1 MRSDYGYSEGD
12 HLGKPYDLKLLKR
25 LWPFLLPYR
34 KLLRGSTILVV
45 AITLLDLAIPYFT
58 KVAIDQHIVPA
69 FSGQGQAEGAAGA
82 DRKRRYITVD
92 PSHSRVRQIIED
104 YPGLFET
111 NEHEAWIALE
121 DLEQVAL
128 EDRFLLRKTDLTG
141 LTLVVF
147 LFLGAVLADFIFV
160 FLQKMIMEYTGHKVM
175 HDLRLR
181 LYRHIQEQSMAFFT
195 RQPVARLVTRVTN
208 DVQNMHEL
216 FTTFI
221 ALVFKDLFLLVGIAT
236 VLLLLDWRLALAG
249 LSVLPL
255 VVWAAGRFSS
265 RARDVFRALRIKVAE
280 INTRMSESIEGIRTI
295 QTFCQEENNYRH
307 FAALNAENYA
317 LGMRQIHIFAV
328 FMPLIEV
335 LGIVSIAVLLFY
347 GGLHVLDE
355 HISLGVLVAALSYM
369 RMFFRPLRDLA
380 ENYNVLQNA
389 MASAERIFDLLD
401 TREQLPQPLARQ
413 RVKPMDSADPLALR
427 LDNVSF
433 SYAPGEKVLD
443 RVSFDV
449 PMGRTIAL
457 VGPTGAGKT
466 SVLNLIMRLYD
477 PDKGQVLLR
486 EEPIQHWDLER
497 MRSLMALV
505 PQEPVLFSGTLR
517 QNIFPDRN
525 GDDQAYADHI
535 VAAANCSELVARL
548 PQGLDT
554 PLVKSGAGLSSGERQ
569 LVSIARAL
577 ARDPQIILLD
587 EATSYIDS
595 QTEAA
600 IHQALQNLMA
610 GRTCILVAHRLST
623 ARSADQILVMRNG
636 QVEER
641 GTHAELMATEGLYWR
656 LNRQVDH
663 VLME

>member
-12 HLGKPYDLKLLKR
+12 HLGKPYDLKLLMR
-25 LWPFLLPYR
+25 LWPYLQPYR
-34 KLLRGSTILVV
+34 KLLAGSLILVV
-45 AITLLDLAIPYFT
+45 AITLLDLAIPYLT

-69 FSGQGQAEGAAGA
+69 YSGQGQAEGAGGP

-92 PSHSRVRQIIED
+92 PSDSRVRRIIEE

-111 NEHEAWIALE
+111 NGHEARIALE
-121 DLEQVAL
+121 DLEHVAM
-128 EDRFLLRKTDLTG
+128 EDRSLLRKTDLTG

-147 LFLGAVLADFIFV
+147 LFLGAVLADFLFV
-160 FLQKMIMEYTGHKVM
+160 FLQRMIMEYTGHKVM

-195 RQPVARLVTRVTN
+195 RQPVARLVTRMTN
-208 DVQNMHEL
+208 DIQNMHEL

-221 ALVFKDLFLLVGIAT
+221 ALVFKDFFLLVGIAV

-280 INTRMSESIEGIRTI
+280 INTRISESIEGIRTI
-295 QTFCQEENNYRH
+295 QTFCQEDNNYRH

-328 FMPLIEV
+328 FMPMIEV

-347 GGLHVLDE
+347 GGLHVLDAR
-355 HISLGVLVAALSYM
+355 ISLGMLVAALSYM

-389 MASAERIFDLLD
+389 MASAERLFDLLD
-401 TREQLPQPLARQ
+401 TQEQLPQSPAGQ
-413 RVKPMDSADPLALR
+413 RAKPMDSADPLALR

-433 SYAPGEKVLD
+433 SYVPGEKVLD

-449 PMGRTIAL
+449 PVGRTIAL

-477 PDKGQVLLR
+477 PDNGQVLLR
-486 EEPIQHWDLER
+486 GEPVQHWDLKR

-517 QNIFPDRN
+517 RNIFPDRN
-525 GDDQAYADHI
+525 GDDQAYTDYI
-535 VAAANCSELVARL
+535 VAAANCKELVARL

-554 PLVKSGAGLSSGERQ
+554 PLVKTGAGLSSGERQ

-600 IHQALQNLMA
+600 IHHALQNLMA

-623 ARSADQILVMRNG
+623 ARAADRILVMRNG

-641 GTHAELMATEGLYWR
+641 GTHAELMATKGLYWR
-656 LNRQVDH
+656 LNRQVDRIE
-663 VLME
+663 L